1 MRAFVL
7 QAEEVKVTGERVC
20 SLDGLQSKS
29 GSRCQR
35 FSGRNDAAHSC
46 RETGYIPVKHNDC
59 GERRS
64 AEGSK
69 KRKGAARIR
78 TGDKGFA
85 ILCLSH
91 LATAPVAPQAERSQ
105 RGAAT

>member
-1 MRAFVL
+1 MVLSQSRAADAIGFLDATAQHTVVKRMGYSR
-7 QAEEVKVTGERVC
+7 QAQ
-20 SLDGLQSKS
+20 LL
-29 GSRCQR
+29 
-35 FSGRNDAAHSC
+35 
-46 RETGYIPVKHNDC
+46 

-64 AEGSK
+64 AEGSE